1 MIDLAIGT
9 ELDARLGDVRRL
21 GRDHLRP
28 LGIEADRNGA
38 PVPPEHPFFAM
49 AWRMGLGQPLGVEAP
64 GAARGPRTAARRGVL
79 LAEEMSYW
87 DRGMSV
93 AMPGLGLGGP
103 ALIGMGTAEQKERF
117 LAPFR
122 DRERPHWAAFAMTE
136 PGAGSDVAAIATSA
150 VRDGDGWRLNGAKTF
165 ISNAM
170 RADWIVVWATVDRA
184 AGRAGHR
191 AFIVERGTPGL
202 EDMRYEH
209 KMGLIAYESSSFVLR
224 DCRVPAANLLGGEE
238 HYAERA
244 GFKGAM
250 QSFNATRPA
259 IAAMAIGIARPAFDA
274 ARDFAR
280 AHYTLD
286 RPLPRYARVREK
298 LARMARKIEGGRLLC
313 WRAAWLA
320 DEGQPNQV
328 EASMAKAFAATIAQ
342 EATGLA
348 VEILGDAGVT
358 ADGYVEKLYRDVKA
372 MDIVEG
378 TGQIQRIVIARRLVG
393 LPQ

>member
-1 MIDLAIGT
+1 MIDLSIGRDLET
-9 ELDARLGDVRRL
+9 WLDQVRRL
-21 GRDHLRP
+21 GRDYLRP
-28 LGIEADRNGA
+28 LGIEADRRHE
-38 PVPPEHPFFAM
+38 PVPPDHPFFAL
-49 AWRMGLGQPLGVEAP
+49 AWRMGLGQPLGVEERSAS
-64 GAARGPRTAARRGVL
+64 GPRNGARRGVV

-93 AMPGLGLGGP
+93 AIPGLGLGGP
-103 ALIGMGTAEQKERF
+103 PLLTMGTPEQKERF

-122 DRERPHWAAFAMTE
+122 DREQPHWAAFGMTE
-136 PGAGSDVAAIATSA
+136 PGAGSDVAAIQTTAR
-150 VRDGDGWRLNGAKTF
+150 RDGDGWVLNGAKTF
-165 ISNAM
+165 ISNSM

-209 KMGLIAYESSSFVLR
+209 KMGLIAYESSSFTLR
-224 DCRVPAANLLGGEE
+224 DCRVPVANLLGGERY
-238 HYAERA
+238 YAERA

-250 QSFNATRPA
+250 KSFNATRPA
-259 IAAMAIGIARPAFDA
+259 IAAMAVGIARAAYDA

-280 AHYTLD
+280 AHYALD
-286 RPLPRYARVREK
+286 RPIPRYQRVREK

-313 WRAAWLA
+313 WRAAYLA
-320 DEGQPNQV
+320 DVEQPNEI
-328 EASMAKAFAATIAQ
+328 EASMAKAFAAGMAQ

-358 ADGYVEKLYRDVKA
+358 ADAYVEKLYRDVKA

-378 TGQIQRIVIARRLVG
+378 TGQIQRLVIARRLVG
-393 LPQ
+393 LPR